1 MGGKPRPLPDAMSI
15 SRALCKTPVFVNA
28 NSSHLHPRSSNAI
41 LRPVNPPDLNY
52 RTPHPLAELR
62 RGEAAVVAGL
72 AEDAGFEDG
81 RGSGAV
87 VLARLRDL
95 GFVAGARCEVIA
107 KMWPVGD
114 PMVVRVG
121 GSTFALRRTEA
132 AAVRVTRLEEKPA
145 AHAQLAAKDTSA
157 ALA

>member
-1 MGGKPRPLPDAMSI
+1 MPNPILP
-15 SRALCKTPVFVNA
+15 
-28 NSSHLHPRSSNAI
+28 
-41 LRPVNPPDLNY
+41 PVNPPDSNAKSI
-52 RTPHPLAELR
+52 RPLAELR
-62 RGEAAVVAGL
+62 RGEGAVVSGL
-72 AEDAGFEDG
+72 AEVAGFEDG
-81 RGSGAV
+81 HGSGAI

-95 GFVAGARCEVIA
+95 GFVAGAHCEVIA

-132 AAVRVTRLEEKPA
+132 AAVRVTRVEVQPA
-145 AHAQLAAKDTSA
+145 TQAALAPKDTSA

>member
-1 MGGKPRPLPDAMSI
+1 VNSPDSTA
-15 SRALCKTPVFVNA
+15 
-28 NSSHLHPRSSNAI
+28 RS
-41 LRPVNPPDLNY
+41 
-52 RTPHPLAELR
+52 THPLAELR
-62 RGEAAVVAGL
+62 RGEAALVAGL
-72 AEDAGFEDG
+72 ADVAGFEDG
-81 RGSGAV
+81 HGSGAV

-132 AAVRVTRLEEKPA
+132 AAVRVTRLEGQPVTR
-145 AHAQLAAKDTSA
+145 AQLAPKDTSA
-157 ALA
+157 AIA

>member
-1 MGGKPRPLPDAMSI
+1 VQNADFSKCELIAFTSAVSKPILPAV
-15 SRALCKTPVFVNA
+15 TPTDMPTK
-28 NSSHLHPRSSNAI
+28 HG
-41 LRPVNPPDLNY
+41 
-52 RTPHPLAELR
+52 HPLAELR
-62 RGEAAVVAGL
+62 RGESAVVTGL
-72 AEDAGFEDG
+72 AEVAGFEDG
-81 RGSGAV
+81 RGSGAI

-132 AAVRVTRLEEKPA
+132 AAVRVARLEEKPA
-145 AHAQLAAKDTSA
+145 ARESLAAKETSA

>member
-1 MGGKPRPLPDAMSI
+1 
-15 SRALCKTPVFVNA
+15 VN
-28 NSSHLHPRSSNAI
+28 S
-41 LRPVNPPDLNY
+41 PDLNASP
-52 RTPHPLAELR
+52 THPLAELR

-72 AEDAGFEDG
+72 AEVAGFDDG
-81 RGSGAV
+81 HGSGAI

-132 AAVRVTRLEEKPA
+132 AAVRVTRLEAAPA
-145 AHAQLAAKDTSA
+145 LA

>member
-1 MGGKPRPLPDAMSI
+1 MRTHRIYIRDTQTHTAG
-15 SRALCKTPVFVNA
+15 VN
-28 NSSHLHPRSSNAI
+28 S
-41 LRPVNPPDLNY
+41 PDLNAKSI
-52 RTPHPLAELR
+52 HPLAELR

-72 AEDAGFEDG
+72 AELAGLEDG
-81 RGSGAV
+81 RGSGAI

-121 GSTFALRRTEA
+121 GSTFALRRAEA
-132 AAVRVTRLEEKPA
+132 AAVRVTRLAGEPA
-145 AHAQLAAKDTSA
+145 TQAALASKNTSA